1 MSAAEGSQLDSR
13 RSWIQLVAIVAL
25 SALGGVGMWSVVV
38 ALPFVQAEFGATR
51 ADASLPYTLTMVG
64 FAAGGILMGRLS
76 DRFGAMVPVM
86 AGSIVMGIG
95 YILAGMAGSLAWF
108 AIAQGVLIG
117 MLGSSATFGPM
128 MAEASLWFMRR
139 RGIAVALAAS
149 GNYLAGVVW
158 PPLLTVLIG
167 NWGWRVAHIVV
178 GCIVLVTMPL
188 IALMLRTRPPAIRV
202 AAPVAGAPPPR
213 ADRPLG
219 MSKNTL
225 TAVLGFAGIGCCIA
239 MAMPQVHIVAYCGD
253 LGYGVARGT
262 EMLSLML
269 GFGIVSRIASGFIAD
284 RIGGL
289 RTLLLGALLQAV
301 AVALYLFFDSLFSLY
316 VISALFGLFQ
326 GGIVP
331 SYAIIVREYFPAREA
346 GTRVGI
352 VLMATLGGMALGGWL
367 SGYIF
372 DLTGS
377 YAAAFLNG
385 VAWNAVNLVI
395 LTTLLIRAQG
405 GHGRGHGRVA
415 PATA

>member
-1 MSAAEGSQLDSR
+1 MTYLDSR
-13 RSWIQLVAIVAL
+13 QSWIRLGAIMAL
-25 SALGGVGMWSVVV
+25 STLGGAGMWSVVV

-76 DRFGAMVPVM
+76 DRFGAMIPVM
-86 AGSIVMGIG
+86 GASCIMGIG
-95 YILAGMAGSLAWF
+95 YILAGMAPSLMWF
-108 AIAQGVLIG
+108 ALVQGVLIG
-117 MLGSSATFGPM
+117 ALGSSASFGPL
-128 MAEASLWFMRR
+128 MADASMWFLRR

-188 IALMLRTRPPAIRV
+188 IALMLRARPPV
-202 AAPVAGAPPPR
+202 AKLAPPVAGAPPPR

-219 MSKNTL
+219 FSKNTL
-225 TAVLGFAGIGCCIA
+225 TGVLGFAGIGCCIA

-269 GFGIVSRIASGFIAD
+269 ACGIISRIASGFIAD

-289 RTLLLGALLQAV
+289 RTLLLGSLLQGAALLM
-301 AVALYLFFDSLFSLY
+301 YLGFDSLVSLY

-346 GTRVGI
+346 GTRLGI
-352 VLMATLGGMALGGWL
+352 VLMATLAGMAIGGWV

-385 VAWNAVNLVI
+385 IAWNLVNVI
-395 LTTLLIRAQG
+395 IVTTLLIRAQG
-405 GHGRGHGRVA
+405 MRGRAV
-415 PATA
+415 TA

>member
-1 MSAAEGSQLDSR
+1 MTYLDSR
-13 RSWIQLVAIVAL
+13 QSWIRLGAIMAL
-25 SALGGVGMWSVVV
+25 STLGGAGMWSVVV

-76 DRFGAMVPVM
+76 DRFGAMIPVM
-86 AGSIVMGIG
+86 GASCIMGIG
-95 YILAGMAGSLAWF
+95 YILAGMAPSLMWF
-108 AIAQGVLIG
+108 ALVQGVLIG
-117 MLGSSATFGPM
+117 ALGSSASFGPL
-128 MAEASLWFMRR
+128 MADASMWFLRR

-188 IALMLRTRPPAIRV
+188 IALMLRARPPVVKLAP
-202 AAPVAGAPPPR
+202 PVAGAPLPR
-213 ADRPLG
+213 AERPLG
-219 MSKNTL
+219 FSKNTL
-225 TAVLGFAGIGCCIA
+225 TGVLGFAGIGCCIA

-269 GFGIVSRIASGFIAD
+269 ACGIISRIASGFIAD

-289 RTLLLGALLQAV
+289 RTLLLGSLLQGAALLM
-301 AVALYLFFDSLFSLY
+301 YLGFDSLVSLY

-346 GTRVGI
+346 GTRLGI
-352 VLMATLGGMALGGWL
+352 VLMATLAGMAIGGWV

-385 VAWNAVNLVI
+385 IAWNLVNVI
-395 LTTLLIRAQG
+395 IVTTLLIRAQG
-405 GHGRGHGRVA
+405 MRGRAV
-415 PATA
+415 TA